1 MYGHSYTRST
11 RVCSTQLYKSSRVS
25 TMTSSTY
32 QSRFEQHIEALRQ
45 YVAEH
50 GTCDVPHS
58 YVHSKGGGT
67 SIALGRWVAYVRG
80 RFRSGRV
87 PQDRAAALQAI
98 PGWTWE
104 ARKPGPPAKTDRNAE
119 IRRLRDSGI
128 SLETIAMNYGL
139 SKQRIH
145 QICGPLNK
153 ERT

>member
-1 MYGHSYTRST
+1 
-11 RVCSTQLYKSSRVS
+11 
-25 TMTSSTY
+25 MTSSTY

-50 GTCDVPHS
+50 GTCEVPHS
-58 YVHSKGGGT
+58 YVYQKGGGA

-104 ARKPGPPAKTDRNAE
+104 ARKPGPPAKTERNAE